1 MYLGCVAAGP
11 QAGFVKCRPGDGG
24 KDFLHIR
31 DDCIKRNQIDD
42 NYVVKAS
49 TVYGMA
55 ANRG

>member
-1 MYLGCVAAGP
+1 MAAGP
-11 QAGFVKCRPGDGG
+11 QAGCVKCRPGDGG
-24 KDFLHIR
+24 KDVLHIR

-55 ANRG
+55 EK